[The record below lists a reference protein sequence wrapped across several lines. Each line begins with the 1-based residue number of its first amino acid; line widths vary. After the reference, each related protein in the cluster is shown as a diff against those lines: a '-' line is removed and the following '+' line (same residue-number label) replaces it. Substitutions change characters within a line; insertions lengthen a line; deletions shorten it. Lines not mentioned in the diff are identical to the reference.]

1 MKQVYLGFG
10 SNIGNRRVNIEKA
23 LDDLE
28 HNVEMKLIKRSAFY
42 ETEPVGKKDQP
53 YFLNLVAE
61 FETSFTPEELLTV
74 IKKEETNL
82 GRIQRGRW
90 NAREI
95 DIDILFFG
103 DECIENGTLIVPH
116 KEVPRRRFVLSPM
129 AEIAPEFIDPRSGKT
144 ITNLLE
150 ECTDHSFIERVA

>member
-1 MKQVYLGFG
+1 MKQIFLGFG

-28 HNVEMKLIKRSAFY
+28 RYVEMKLIKRSAFY
-42 ETEPVGKKDQP
+42 ETEPVGKKDQSF
-53 YFLNLVAE
+53 FLNLVAE
-61 FETSFTPEELLTV
+61 FETSFSPDELLTV

-82 GRIQRGRW
+82 GRKQRDHW
-90 NAREI
+90 DAREI

-116 KEVPRRRFVLSPM
+116 KEIPRRRFVLSPM

-144 ITNLLE
+144 IANLLE
-150 ECTDHSFIERVA
+150 ECVDQSFIERIA